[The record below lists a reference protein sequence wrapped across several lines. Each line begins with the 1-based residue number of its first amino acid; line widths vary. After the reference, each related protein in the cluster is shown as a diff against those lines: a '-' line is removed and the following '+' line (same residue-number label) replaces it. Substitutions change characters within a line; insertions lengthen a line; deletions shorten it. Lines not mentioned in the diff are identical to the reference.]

1 MELPVEFAVTAERR
15 GDIHNNVYMTKFKS
29 IVLLLPFL
37 AGWQAS
43 AQSWDT
49 SGNNLLNGTYYFRQV
64 IWAVGDQYGD
74 LGDAVAVY
82 GTLSFNGS
90 GQYTVSNVQVNDY
103 ANNGI
108 CTITQSSN
116 PCQYGTGGNYS
127 ISASGYGFLD
137 SLITSDEVYGLVS
150 NGIFI
155 ASSTENT
162 SCQAGNNP
170 CYNDIF
176 IAVPATG
183 SLTNSA
189 FSGTYTMADLDLSVN
204 VELYDSGTAG
214 VLYTRGS
221 TFQMTPN
228 GSGNVPGFTATGYIA
243 GNGTTKTTQSVP
255 SAAYSFSNGAAVY
268 NLAGSITTSNANSIL
283 IAGQKYFYLSPDGN
297 FVVGGSPTGWDMIVG
312 VRTSSGGSGSF
323 SGLYYQVGAL
333 VDDSQL
339 SSSGGAADIQTYY
352 GGYCTGSCLGNSTQV
367 VGHQR
372 IDDALS
378 GDGYAFDYTYQDA
391 VSSSNGQY
399 SDSLNQYAF
408 TDNGAI
414 GIGSPTLFTSGAQLG
429 LTVLVQSPSFSPSGS
444 VYIYPTGVLNS
455 GSSAPFTAQLA
466 PGELVSIYGT
476 NLAST
481 TATDLTLPT
490 TLGGTQ
496 VLING
501 NQAPIAFVSPTQINA
516 TVPITT
522 DSAIATIQVVNGS
535 GSSNTITNFVGETQ
549 PGIFNS
555 LSSVPAVQHANYSMV
570 TSSNPVVPG
579 ETILVYL
586 TGLGTLS
593 GQNATNSF
601 AAYFEDPVNGDLTGT
616 VAFAGSQSTVG
627 GGYQMNITVP
637 TNVSANNMYLDI
649 QGPDSYNSE
658 AVIPVGTSST
668 AALRKQNRVAHPS
681 NSKLRSRPRFRRDSR
696 SAPSHLQFRRS
707 SATQ

>member
-1 MELPVEFAVTAERR
+1 MELPVEFAVTVLCRR
-15 GDIHNNVYMTKFKS
+15 GIHNNEYMNKLKS
-29 IVLLLPFL
+29 IVWLLPL
-37 AGWQAS
+37 VAGFQAA

-64 IWAVGDQYGD
+64 IWVVGDQYGD
-74 LGDAVAVY
+74 LEEAVAVY
-82 GTLSFNGS
+82 GTLNFNGS
-90 GQYTVSNVQVNDY
+90 GQYTVSSVQVNDSG
-103 ANNGI
+103 NSGI
-108 CTITQSSN
+108 CSVSQSSN
-116 PCQYGTGGNYS
+116 SCGYPTSGNYS

-137 SLITSDEVYGLVS
+137 SLVTSDEVYGLVS
-150 NGIFI
+150 QGIFI

-176 IAVPATG
+176 IAVPANG

-189 FSGTYTMADLDLSVN
+189 FNGTYTMADLDLTQNLIAASEN
-204 VELYDSGTAG
+204 LEG
-214 VLYTRGS
+214 VLYTCAS

-243 GNGTTKTTQSVP
+243 GNGTTQTTQSVP
-255 SAAYSFSNGAAVY
+255 SASYSFSSGAAVY
-268 NLAGSITTSNANSIL
+268 NLAGSITVGGNSNTVL

-312 VRTSSGGSGSF
+312 VRTSTSSSNNF
-323 SGLYYQVGAL
+323 SGLYYQNGVL

-339 SSSGGAADIQTYY
+339 SSGADMQSYY
-352 GGYCTGSCLGNSTQV
+352 GGYCTGSCLGNTPNV

-372 IDDALS
+372 IDDAFS
-378 GDGYAFDYTYQDA
+378 GGYAFDYTYSDT
-391 VSSSNGQY
+391 VTSSNGVY
-399 SDSLNQYAF
+399 SDSENQYAF

-414 GIGSPTLFTSGAQLG
+414 GIGAPTTFTSGAQLG

-444 VYIYPTGVLNS
+444 VYIYPTGVLNA
-455 GSSAPFTAQLA
+455 GSSAPFTAQFA

-481 TATDLTLPT
+481 TATNLSLPT

-496 VLING
+496 VLVNG
-501 NQAPIAFVSPTQINA
+501 SATQMSFVSPTQINA
-516 TVPITT
+516 VIPIGINT
-522 DSAIATIQVVNGS
+522 SIASIQVSNGM
-535 GSSNTITNFVGETQ
+535 GTSNTITNFVGETQ

-555 LSSVPAVQHANYSMV
+555 FSTVPAVQHSNYSMV
-570 TSSNPVVPG
+570 TSSSPVVPG

-601 AAYFEDPVNGDLTGT
+601 TAYFEDPVNGQLTAT
-616 VAFAGSQSTVG
+616 VDFAGTQSPVG

-637 TNVSANNMYLDI
+637 TNVTSGNNDYLDI
-649 QGPDSYNSE
+649 SGPDSYDSVVFLPIG
-658 AVIPVGTSST
+658 AAGST
-668 AALRKQNRVAHPS
+668 ASLRKQSRVAHL
-681 NSKLRSRPRFRRDSR
+681 KHKAGQVPRFHRDSR
-696 SAPSHLQFRRS
+696 SAASHLRFPHS
-707 SATQ
+707 SAAQ